1 MHDIHSASAALSEAR
16 ERLLERPNVVAT
28 GVGFK
33 ETGGVRT
40 TEIGIVC
47 SVERKIPADELTATE
62 LVPRTVAGVPTDV
75 VATGPFRVLS
85 AHNERHRPAPGGV
98 SIGHRDIT
106 AGTLGCTVRRG
117 STLFILS
124 NNHVLADTNRGQPG
138 DPILQPGPHDGGRL
152 PDDAIAVLETFVPI
166 HMLDDDSSCA
176 TAQRVTAALNSV
188 ARMMGSGS
196 RLRAVSARIVE
207 NLVDAA
213 LALPLDDSW
222 LTAEILGVGRIQG
235 RAHAEL
241 GVPLRKSGRT
251 TGVTS
256 GEVIQVEVTADVR
269 LGDRTARFTD
279 QFMAGAMSQGGDSG
293 SLVLDGEDRAVGLLF
308 AGSDTTTIC
317 NRIDHVLSALEVELW
332 IGGTTP

>member
-1 MHDIHSASAALSEAR
+1 MSDTHRASAALSKAR
-16 ERLLERPNVVAT
+16 EHLLRRPNVVAT

-33 ETGGVRT
+33 ETDGVRT
-40 TEIGIVC
+40 GEIGIVC
-47 SVERKIPADELTATE
+47 SVEYKIPAVELTAAE
-62 LVPRTVAGVPTDV
+62 LVPRTVDGVVTDV
-75 VATGPFRVLS
+75 VATGPFRALS
-85 AHNERHRPAPGGV
+85 AHLERHRPAPGGV

-138 DPILQPGPHDGGRL
+138 DPILQPGPYDGGRL
-152 PDDAIAVLETFVPI
+152 PDDAIAVLEAFVPI
-166 HMLDDDSSCA
+166 HMLDDESSCGA
-176 TAQRVTAALNSV
+176 ARAVTALLNGA
-188 ARMMGSGS
+188 ARVIGSGS
-196 RLRAVSARIVE
+196 RLKVVSARLVE

-213 LALPLDDSW
+213 LALPLNESW
-222 LTAEILGVGRIQG
+222 LAAEILSVGRIEG
-235 RAHAEL
+235 LTHAEL
-241 GVPLRKSGRT
+241 GAALRKSGRT

-332 IGGTTP
+332 KGGITP